1 MKKIILFSLI
11 FLIAGLFAAP
21 LFAQSDKLGEIC
33 GDGIDNDGDGFVD
46 CYDREC
52 EGTPAC
58 EDFFMGDDTSCEA
71 KPSEFPEFKMKLAWG
86 SANGT
91 ASSWSRVSVGDV
103 DGDGIP
109 EVIVTN
115 REKDKDKNNRPI
127 PNSERIFILN
137 GNDGSIK
144 QAIRT
149 DYQPEHGVTM
159 GKIDGMVWFFASGRE
174 GEIEG
179 YAFNGG
185 SGKFERKWQASTG
198 STNKRPVVLG
208 LADFK
213 GSGNVQ
219 LYYKNEIRDAKTG
232 TILVRN
238 SNSNWENSAAF
249 APVAVDILEDGEC
262 TDCKG
267 LEFISGGIIYSVN
280 LGNGTGNGYLTEV
293 KRIPNYSVKPTN
305 ENWSSTSVADYNQDG
320 FLDVIA
326 SGGDKNDNNRTTV
339 FFWDVKNNQIKTYKP
354 FNNWKNGTGR
364 LNIADFDGDGKLNVT
379 FVSGGKPS
387 SSTPSNATLFALD
400 ENFNLMWMKPINEET
415 SGFTGTSVFDFN
427 GDGKYEIVYRDEK
440 YLYIINGT
448 DGSIHSQ
455 IDCRSRTSSEYPVIV
470 DVDGDG
476 GTEICLVC
484 NYDDAV
490 DPANDG
496 GATPYGHVR
505 VYKSDGE
512 TWVPSRKVW
521 NQHTYFNVNVNDDLT
536 IPRQQQKHHIE
547 FHGGDCGTNGKNR
560 PLNTFLNQSPYLDIH
575 GCPTYGAPDFK
586 VDESSLVIDTPVC
599 PDQNFK
605 ISFKVLNKGDVG
617 FSGTVPV
624 AFYNGDPIDNVS
636 NTTYLNTVFAE
647 IKDLKPGGEFEVE
660 DLTVQGPGFLFTLYV
675 AFNDSGSNVLPISF
689 PSGSVLECDYDNVF
703 SASINPDPFD
713 IVAEK
718 QQDNISCGTSYNNG
732 AAKASVAVGNNA
744 DYTFYWYKGSD
755 VKATP
760 DYEGAEITGLPEG
773 TYTVQAEHNTAKC
786 SSKTAEVEISKV
798 SAIFDGGIEVVQDVT
813 NCNASN
819 GKLRAYLV
827 DENGDEIDDS
837 NYTFA
842 WYYASG
848 VYDDNY
854 KVAIGNEASNLA
866 PADYTVVITDGNS
879 GCEITKN
886 KTVGNETKKPVVTI
900 DNKDITT
907 CDMSGGILEASV
919 DGETTGYEFR
929 WYDGENV
936 DVEEDMPDHKGDKRE
951 DLPVG
956 RYTVVAV
963 NIATGCKSDPVDVT
977 IKSNVAQPEVTTTYV
992 HPTTCSGTPN
1002 GSITLSISTP
1012 APGSEPVDGYDIAW
1026 FKVEEGSR
1034 MLLSDL
1040 DDQTAASEL
1049 GPGKYLILVTH
1060 PGTNCVSNE
1069 VHVELRDEKKPLSL
1083 NVTNVNDNAICDP
1096 AKATADDFDGAIEA
1110 AVKAGNT
1117 TITDFTGY
1125 TFTWVN
1131 VNTTETVI
1139 TTKPKLENLK
1149 DGKYTVTVSNNLG
1162 CAYGPV
1168 AVTVGAPEVLPMIT
1182 VTKVAPQTSCDTDN
1196 PNGALSAN
1204 VQGNTTDYTFEWYLG
1219 SSVKAT
1225 PDHTGAAITGLPA
1238 GDYIVRATALAT
1250 GCSRTSPAKVDVDVN
1265 YPIFKPATITKN
1277 TICDDDNENGND
1289 YNGAI
1294 SLAIEF
1300 AGNPV
1305 TDFTDYTITWYEG
1318 ASTSG
1323 TLIASATSA
1332 TLSNVKGGQYTVVVS
1347 HDDLSCTAQKTYTV
1361 NDNTSKPVVT
1371 IDEVAPQTSC
1381 DDTMPNGILS
1391 ASVGGN
1397 TTDYTFAWYT
1407 GKGANIGTTVIGT
1420 SHELTNRASG
1430 DYTVVVTSKATGC
1443 EGIREFYLSEDI
1455 NEPSLALD
1463 GSVTHFTNCSAADGT
1478 ITVAVTDDGPST
1490 SGHTY
1495 TWYRY
1500 GVEITGETGPSIGG
1514 LTPGEYTVTVTNDFT
1529 HCTSAIFTAVVEDNS
1544 PIWTVLPN
1552 ISPAQECNNGTNTDV
1567 ETGGIEILSIEIGGV
1582 VRPLSDFEF
1591 EWFVGKPLDP
1601 DATFYTDPTIAF
1613 PGDAFNP
1620 NAGGMDQNHL
1630 TNIVDGSY
1638 SVVITDPISGCKTVR
1653 VYNVPFMGSEEFVL
1667 VADDIIHN
1675 TICNDP
1681 SSPGNGEITLGLDN
1695 FPPSRDITDYTFTWY
1710 KGSNIG
1716 GTPLLETSNYITDLS
1731 AGAYTAVAHQNF
1743 GGGCQIADI
1752 TIVIEQVAQPPVLSA
1767 SITDNTYCVG
1777 NNGEITVL
1785 ASKVIPS
1792 DPAWPDNDSDG
1803 YSFTWYDEEGDEL
1816 ANADVT
1822 TAPYEHTLPNL
1833 AKGDYTVRVTNIK
1846 TGCFKEETYTVQDK
1860 RIVPEIKDAAFIHQ
1874 DVCKPSG
1881 SIIIEDAHVSPGN
1894 IADYTFTW
1902 YKGGKTSSD
1911 IISSAGGVGRN
1922 VLDKNTYLE
1931 MGAGTYYV
1939 TITATDGTGC
1949 TSPAYEVTIDD
1960 NSVEPTLAFE
1970 QTSNTACDWDH
1981 ANGSITATATTD
1993 PASDASDLIFTW
2005 FIVHDDGTETEFV
2018 DGTHGDIDNNTAF
2031 ESTIKNVAPGKY
2043 KVTVLDT
2050 ETGCDFTDTW
2060 IVKNE
2065 PVMPTINS
2073 YDAYNQ
2079 DLCDPSGS
2087 IEITDITGAS
2097 TDWNDY
2103 IFTWYKNGTEVT
2115 DIVLEGNNQYVL
2127 NSNTYALMGEG
2138 TYYVKITTDI
2148 SNSMS
2153 CPSGIYEIPI
2163 LDKSKDPKI
2172 DFDQTPNTACDTENG
2187 ANGTLKAVVTTDG
2200 AAVGAGSIF
2209 EWFVGE
2215 DTSVPY
2221 QGIPNTSGNES
2232 EITGLVSGWYT
2243 LRVKDIDTG
2252 CPTTSKFWVENDPV
2266 YPEILNATIQHQDKC
2281 VPSGSIVI
2289 ENAHLSYGNV
2299 SDYEFTWYRGSTTS
2313 DPLKDGNNPITENT
2327 LDKDTYPEIGAGT
2340 YYVVATII
2348 TSDGLGCKTRAFTAI
2363 IEDNVPPLTIAV
2375 TDHQPQTSCMED
2387 NGTVIIAIN
2396 NDTDYANYINK
2407 YEIKWYEGINTDPAT
2422 TATPFDEDEYTV
2434 DELGAGDYTVHVWD
2448 KTTVCF
2454 AYRVISIEDEI
2465 VVPIISPSK
2474 EDVTSCSVNNG
2485 SAFVGVRNPS
2495 MSGNYE
2501 YEWFLGNINDHPGT
2515 TPDYTGQS
2523 LDNLSIGDYTVF
2535 VTEFDASNTALCT
2548 TEGHVTIEDKRVDPA
2563 PIVFEESP
2571 LTNCDDGDP
2580 SKSNGQLR
2588 ASVGGNTFDY
2598 IFEWYHGTTPNGAP
2612 VYTGPVF
2619 SGLTNTTYTVRA
2631 ISNNTGCYT
2640 DKSYTVSE
2648 AQEAVPAPQLTVSNR
2663 TNCDYPN
2670 GQIMAT
2676 VAENSYNYTFNWY
2689 KGSEVR
2695 ANAKLNQTSQ
2705 LAIGLDVGAYT
2716 VTVTN
2721 LTTGCTSGPAT
2732 VTVGEDY
2739 TYPEFEV
2746 ITENASCKE
2755 PNGLA
2760 TLNLGNVSSPEII
2773 WETYNGWEK
2782 GTSVRALP
2790 AGTYKV
2796 TVISKEGCS
2805 TTKEFTIGTDINVF
2819 NGVSPNGDNRND
2831 FFEIDCITD
2840 FPTNNVKIFNR
2851 AGTLVF
2857 EMDGYDNET
2866 KVFEGKGNR
2875 GLYLIGND
2883 LPDGTYFYVVEKNDG
2898 SKPKTGYLE
2907 LLR

>member
-11 FLIAGLFAAP
+11 FLIAGLFVGP
-21 LFAQSDKLGEIC
+21 LFAQSDKSGEIC

-52 EGTPAC
+52 DGTPAC

-71 KPSEFPEFKMKLAWG
+71 TPTEFPTFSMTKAWG
-86 SANGT
+86 SAKGT
-91 ASSWSRVSVGDV
+91 AATWSRATVGDV

-115 REKDKDKNNRPI
+115 RPSKKI
-127 PNSERIFILN
+127 YVLN
-137 GNDGSIK
+137 GSDGTIK
-144 QAIRT
+144 QQINLN
-149 DYQPEHGVTM
+149 YEPEHGVAL
-159 GKIDGMVWFFASGRE
+159 GKIDGVVWFFASGR
-174 GEIEG
+174 GATSKKPEIEG
-179 YAFNGG
+179 YQFDMGTQ
-185 SGKFERKWQASTG
+185 KFTKKWEDNTG
-198 STNKRPVVLG
+198 TLDRRPVVLG

-213 GSGNVQ
+213 GTGNVQ

-232 TILVRN
+232 TRLIAGAG
-238 SNSNWENSAAF
+238 NWEKNVNF
-249 APVAVDILEDGEC
+249 APVAVDILEDEEC
-262 TDCKG
+262 DHCTG
-267 LEFISGGIIYSVN
+267 LELVSGGVIYAVN
-280 LGNGTGNGYLTEV
+280 LGNGTQDNGSLIKV
-293 KRIPNYSVKPTN
+293 KEISNYNVRADNN
-305 ENWSSTSVADYNQDG
+305 ENWSGTSVADYNQDG

-339 FFWDVKNNQIKTYKP
+339 FFWDVKNNTVKTFQP
-354 FNNWKNGTGR
+354 TNNWAKGTGR
-364 LNIADFDGDGKLNVT
+364 LNIADINGDGKLNVT
-379 FVSGGKPS
+379 FVSG
-387 SSTPSNATLFALD
+387 NMIFALKED
-400 ENFNLMWMKPINEET
+400 FTIFWQQPIFEKT

-427 GDGKYEIVYRDEK
+427 GDGAYEIVYRDEFN
-440 YLYIINGT
+440 LYIIDGRNGE
-448 DGSIHSQ
+448 ILNQ
-455 IDCRSRTSSEYPVIV
+455 EKCRSRTSSEYPIVV

-476 GTEICLVC
+476 ATEICVIC
-484 NYDDAV
+484 NEDDNV
-490 DPANDG
+490 DASGTSPHTED
-496 GATPYGHVR
+496 GHVR
-505 VYKSDGE
+505 VYKSNGE
-512 TWVPSRKVW
+512 NWVPSRKVW

-547 FHGGDCGTNGKNR
+547 FHGGNCGTNGKNR

-575 GCPTYGAPDFK
+575 GCPTYGAPDFQ

-636 NTTYLNTVFAE
+636 NTTYLNTVFTE
-647 IKDLKPGGEFEVE
+647 INDLKPGGEFEVKN
-660 DLTVQGPGFLFTLYV
+660 LTVQGPGSLFTLYV

-703 SASINPDPFD
+703 SAAINPDPFD
-713 IVAEK
+713 IVVEK

-819 GKLRAYLV
+819 GQLRAYLV

-837 NYTFA
+837 NYSFA

-854 KVAIGNEASNLA
+854 KVAIGNEASNLE

-886 KTVGNETKKPVVTI
+886 ETIGNETKKPVVTI
-900 DNKDITT
+900 DHKDITT

-977 IKSNVAQPEVTTTYV
+977 IKSNVAQPEITTTYV

-1012 APGSEPVDGYDIAW
+1012 APGSEPADGYDIAW
-1026 FKVEEGSR
+1026 YKVEGGSR
-1034 MLLSDL
+1034 VALSDL

-1049 GPGKYLILVTH
+1049 GPDKYLILVTH

-1069 VHVELRDEKKPLSL
+1069 VHVELRDEKKQLSL

-1096 AKATADDFDGAIEA
+1096 TKAIAGDFDGAIEA

-1131 VNTTETVI
+1131 VNTTETV
-1139 TTKPKLENLK
+1139 TTTEPKLENLK
-1149 DGKYTVTVSNNLG
+1149 DGKYTVTVSNDLG

-1168 AVTVGAPEVLPMIT
+1168 AVTVGAPDVLPMIT
-1182 VTKVAPQTSCDTDN
+1182 VTKVAPQTSCDADD
-1196 PNGALSAN
+1196 PNGVLSAN
-1204 VQGNTTDYTFEWYLG
+1204 VQGNTTDYIFEWYLG

-1225 PDHTGAAITGLPA
+1225 PDYTGAAITGLLA
-1238 GDYIVRATALAT
+1238 GDYIVRATATAT
-1250 GCSRTSPAKVDVDVN
+1250 GCSRTSPARVDPNVN

-1323 TLIASATSA
+1323 TLIASATSV

-1347 HDDLSCTAQKTYTV
+1347 HDELGCTAQKTYTV
-1361 NDNTSKPVVT
+1361 DDNTSKPVVT
-1371 IDEVAPQTSC
+1371 VEQKAPQTSC

-1391 ASVGGN
+1391 AHVGSN
-1397 TTDYTFAWYT
+1397 TTDYTFAWYE
-1407 GKGANIGTTVIGT
+1407 GDESNMGTTIIGT

-1463 GSVTHFTNCSAADGT
+1463 GSVTHFTNCSAANGA
-1478 ITVAVTDDGPST
+1478 ITVALTDAGPST

-1500 GVEITGETGPSIGG
+1500 GVEITGETGPSISG

-1529 HCTSAIFTAVVEDNS
+1529 HCTSAIFTAEVEDYTT
-1544 PIWTVLPN
+1544 PLTVIEDITKAL
-1552 ISPAQECNNGTNTDV
+1552 ECDDGSNTNV
-1567 ETGGIEILSIEIGGV
+1567 ETGAIRLTTIDGIALPNT
-1582 VRPLSDFEF
+1582 RFEF
-1591 EWFVGKPLDP
+1591 EWKAGSPTDP
-1601 DATFYTDPTIAF
+1601 NASFYTDPSVAF
-1613 PGDAFNP
+1613 HPYADNFNG
-1620 NAGGMDQNHL
+1620 NGKTTHHL
-1630 TNIVDGSY
+1630 TDVASSTY
-1638 SVVITDPISGCKTVR
+1638 SVIITDNDTGCKTIRSYLVGF
-1653 VYNVPFMGSEEFVL
+1653 VDSEEFD
-1667 VADDIIHN
+1667 VATTVVNHSTVCFD
-1675 TICNDP
+1675 TNDP
-1681 SSPGNGEITLGLDN
+1681 DAHGNGSIELSLIDMPTN
-1695 FPPSRDITDYTFTWY
+1695 DINDYIFRWY
-1710 KGSNIG
+1710 KGSNVDEDERL
-1716 GTPLLETSNYITDLS
+1716 PETSHVITGLS
-1731 AGAYTAVAHQNF
+1731 PGTYTAIAVRNF
-1743 GGGCQIADI
+1743 GAVEGCQIADI
-1752 TIVIEQVAQPPVLSA
+1752 TIEIEQIAQPPLLSA

-1777 NNGEITVL
+1777 NNGAITVV

-1792 DPAWPDNDSDG
+1792 DPAWPDDDSDG
-1803 YSFTWYDEEGDEL
+1803 YSFTWYDEEDDEL

-1822 TAPYEHTLPNL
+1822 NAPYEHTLPNL

-1939 TITATDGTGC
+1939 TITTTDGTGC

-1993 PASDASDLIFTW
+1993 PASDAGDLIFTW

-2031 ESTIKNVAPGKY
+2031 ESTIKNVEPGKY

-2050 ETGCDFTDTW
+2050 ETGCEFTDSW
-2060 IVKNE
+2060 EVKHD
-2065 PVMPTINS
+2065 PVMPSIVS
-2073 YDAYNQ
+2073 YEAHNQ
-2079 DLCDPSGS
+2079 DICDPSGS
-2087 IEITDITGAS
+2087 IEISGITGAS
-2097 TDWNDY
+2097 ADLSDY
-2103 IFTWYKNGTEVT
+2103 IFTWYKNGTDVA
-2115 DIVLEGNNQYVL
+2115 DIVLKGKNLFAL
-2127 NSNTYALMGEG
+2127 NSSTYLNMGAG
-2138 TYYVKITTDI
+2138 TYYVEITTDI
-2148 SNSMS
+2148 PNSKG

-2163 LDKSKDPKI
+2163 LDKSKNPDI
-2172 DFDQTPNTACDTENG
+2172 DFDQTSNTACDTENG
-2187 ANGTLKAVVTTDG
+2187 ANGTLKATATDHLNVALTNVTFD
-2200 AAVGAGSIF
+2200 
-2209 EWFVGE
+2209 WFVGE

-2221 QGIPNTSGNES
+2221 QGIPNTNGNES
-2232 EITGLVSGWYT
+2232 EISGLTSGWYT
-2243 LRVKDIDTG
+2243 LKVTNNDTG
-2252 CPTTSKFWVENDPV
+2252 CPTTSSVWVENDLLNPA
-2266 YPEILNATIQHQDKC
+2266 ITNATIQHRDMC
-2281 VPSGSIVI
+2281 TFNGSIVI
-2289 ENAHLSYGNV
+2289 EDSHV
-2299 SDYEFTWYRGSTTS
+2299 SSGDVDDYTFTWYRGSTNV
-2313 DPLKDGNNPITENT
+2313 DDIIADVDGHV
-2327 LDKDTYPEIGAGT
+2327 LDKDTYPEIGEDT
-2340 YYVVATII
+2340 YYVVATI
-2348 TSDGLGCKTRAFTAI
+2348 LGCETPPFTAI
-2363 IEDNVPPLTIAV
+2363 IENNIPPLTIAV
-2375 TDHQPQTSCMED
+2375 TDHQPQTSCMDD
-2387 NGTVIIAIN
+2387 NGAVTITIN
-2396 NDTDYANYINK
+2396 EDTDYANYLNK
-2407 YEIKWYEGINTDPAT
+2407 YEIKWYEGINTDPLT
-2422 TATPFDEDEYTV
+2422 TATALSEYDDQYAVNDIGAGEYTI
-2434 DELGAGDYTVHVWD
+2434 HVWNN
-2448 KTTVCF
+2448 TTECF
-2454 AYRVISIEDEI
+2454 AYRPIYIEDK
-2465 VVPIISPSK
+2465 VAAPIISPSK

-2495 MSGNYE
+2495 VSGNYE
-2501 YEWFLGNINDHPGT
+2501 YEWFLGNLNGHPGT
-2515 TPDYTGQS
+2515 ASDYTGQS
-2523 LDNLSIGDYTVF
+2523 LDILSIGDYTVF
-2535 VTEFDASNTALCT
+2535 VTEYDASNTALCT
-2548 TEGHVTIEDKRVDPA
+2548 TKGHVTIEDKRVDPA

-2619 SGLTNTTYTVRA
+2619 SGLTNATYTVRA
-2631 ISNNTGCYT
+2631 ISNFSGCYT
-2640 DKSYTVSE
+2640 DISYTVSE

-2689 KGSEVR
+2689 KGNEVR

-2721 LTTGCTSGPAT
+2721 LITGCTSGPAT

-2739 TYPEFEV
+2739 IYPKFEV

-2760 TLNLGNVSSPEII
+2760 TLNLGNVPSSEII

-2796 TVISKEGCS
+2796 TVVSQEGCS